1 MIDYPQRPV
10 AVLFSGGDSPG
21 MNALLRALTRLGL
34 NRHGVPLLGIREGY
48 KGLLR
53 AARNAR
59 GGEKDIFVMRQQI
72 ASRRGRWGLIHAE
85 QDIIQLDHPSVSGVV
100 GVGGTMLGSARCLE
114 FKEASARADAI
125 ALLKALDVRALVVCG
140 GDGSLAGAKRI
151 AEESDIRVIGIPCT
165 IDNDLFFTEMAIGVD
180 TAVATLV
187 WAVDHFKDTARSHKR
202 IMVLETMGARHGEL
216 ARLSA
221 IASGAEMII
230 TPKFGPDGKQI
241 PVTTEEI
248 TRLAESIKRGM
259 ERGRSHTIVLVA
271 EGVEFKPEHYIP
283 SLNPKKPAAKRS
295 RAYVLA
301 DYFQSYFEEQDGELR
316 DLEVRPSV
324 LGHLQRGGHATPGD
338 CILAA
343 QFAEQA
349 WNSIMDAH
357 EGSGIT
363 VLRNGRVQ
371 LVPFGAPDMR
381 ERQEMSD
388 ELTRLHWDL
397 SSWGG
402 GPPLA

>member
-1 MIDYPQRPV
+1 MSDYPNRPV

-21 MNALLRALTRLGL
+21 MNALLRALARLGQ
-34 NRHGVPLLGIREGY
+34 NRHGVALLGIREGY
-48 KGLLR
+48 RGLLR
-53 AARNAR
+53 AARRAKT
-59 GGEKDIFVMRQQI
+59 EKDLFVMRQQI
-72 ASRRGRWGLIHAE
+72 ASRRGRWGLIHPE
-85 QDIIQLDHPSVSGVV
+85 QDIIQLDHASVSGVV
-100 GVGGTMLGSARCLE
+100 GVGGTMLGSARCKE
-114 FKEASARADAI
+114 FLDPAARAEAI
-125 ALLKALDVRALVVCG
+125 ALLKALDVRALIVCG
-140 GDGSLAGAKRI
+140 GDGSLAGAKCLA
-151 AEESDIRVIGIPCT
+151 AESGIRVIGVPCT

-202 IMVLETMGARHGEL
+202 IMVLETMGARYGEL
-216 ARLSA
+216 ARLAA

-230 TPKFGPDGKQI
+230 TPVFGPDGKQI
-241 PVTTEEI
+241 PVTVEDI
-248 TRLAESIKRGM
+248 AKLAESIKHGM

-283 SLNPKKPAAKRS
+283 SLNPKKPDSKRS

-301 DYFQSYFEEQDGELR
+301 DFFQSYFDEQEGELR
-316 DLEVRPSV
+316 ELEVRPSV

-349 WNSIMDAH
+349 WNSIMDPR

-363 VLRNGRVQ
+363 VRRNGRVG
-371 LVPFGAPDMR
+371 LAPFGAPDMP
-381 ERQEMSD
+381 ERIEMSD
-388 ELTRLHWDL
+388 EFTRLHRDL
-397 SSWGG
+397 SAWGNG
-402 GPPLA
+402 QPLA